1 MPVVVVTGAGSG
13 IGAAVAQR
21 AARDGWTVVATG
33 RRSAP
38 LEALAAEHPSVHAVA
53 ADMADEHAVTAVVDA
68 ALADHGR
75 LDAVVA
81 NAGIMRVGSAAE
93 TEPSDWDDVLRTNLR
108 APYLLARAALPALR
122 EASGCVVAIG
132 SIAGLRAS
140 AGASAYAVSKAALSM
155 LVRTIA
161 VDEGPHGVRANV
173 VHPGWVRT
181 EMGDQE
187 MAEFGAEHGL
197 DVEAAYAEVTSL
209 VPARRAASAD
219 EIAGTVAWLLGPD
232 ATYVNGA
239 EIVVDGGTVQV
250 DAGTVPFAVRVVPRS

>member
-13 IGAAVAQR
+13 IGAAIAVR

-33 RRSAP
+33 RRAP
-38 LEALAAEHPSVHAVA
+38 ALEAVAALDARIRPVV
-53 ADMADEHAVTAVVDA
+53 ADMADEALVARVVADAVAE
-68 ALADHGR
+68 HGS

-81 NAGIMRVGSAAE
+81 NAGIMAVGTAE
-93 TEPSDWDDVLRTNLR
+93 ETDPETWDAVMRTNVR
-108 APYLLARAALPALR
+108 APYLLARAAVPHLR
-122 EASGCVVAIG
+122 TARGTFVAIG

-140 AGASAYAVSKAALSM
+140 AGATAYAVSKAAVGM
-155 LVRTIA
+155 LARTIA

-187 MAEFGAEHGL
+187 MADFGAGHGL
-197 DVEAAYAEVTSL
+197 DVEQAYAEVTAL
-209 VPARRAASAD
+209 VPARRAAAAD
-219 EIAGTVAWLLGPD
+219 EVAGVVAWLLGPD
-232 ATYVNGA
+232 SAYVNGA

-250 DAGTVPFAVRVVPRS
+250 DPGTVPLSSRVLPRD